1 MPGLKVYHI
10 PFPTLVSSATLPNF
24 LTFLPYLRTIVL
36 RERITLIH
44 SHASLSSRGH
54 EGVLHAHL
62 LGVRTVFTD
71 HSLFGFADAASIL
84 TNKLLEGM
92 LRNVDAAI
100 CVSYIGYGST
110 QYSSLGLE
118 TQIFMVFLAVKTPC
132 LRANLPPKSIYVI
145 PNAIVA
151 DHFRPARSRPPTDT
165 SQYSHQ

>member
-24 LTFLPYLRTIVL
+24 LTFLPYFRTIIL

-44 SHASLSSRGH
+44 SHASLSSLGH
-54 EGVLHAHL
+54 EGILHAHL

-71 HSLFGFADAASIL
+71 HSLFGFDDAASIL

-100 CVSYIGYGST
+100 CVSYVGYDKVFPPLLE
-110 QYSSLGLE
+110 SLTFSWFRRRE
-118 TQIFMVFLAVKTPC
+118 NTV
-132 LRANLPPKSIYVI
+132 LRSNLPPKSVYVI

-151 DHFRPARSRPPTDT
+151 DHFHPASSRPHTDM
-165 SQYSHQ
+165 SPYSLLWT